1 MWQMTR
7 ATPRCC
13 EASIDLPKVREE
25 LAEKQAEVERLMR
38 DNKSLRSSLEK
49 SRALTA

>member
-25 LAEKQAEVERLMR
+25 LAE
-38 DNKSLRSSLEK
+38 RS
-49 SRALTA
+49 RTG